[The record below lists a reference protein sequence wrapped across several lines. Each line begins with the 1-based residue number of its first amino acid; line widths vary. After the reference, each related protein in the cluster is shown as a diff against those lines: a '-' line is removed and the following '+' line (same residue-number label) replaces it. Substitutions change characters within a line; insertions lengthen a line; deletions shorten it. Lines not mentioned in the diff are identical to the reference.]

1 MITGAR
7 VEEITEKGVRVTQ
20 GDRSTWIEGNAV
32 VLAGG
37 SVANREL
44 VEELKGIVP
53 EVHEAGD
60 CISPRMVKEAMEEG
74 FLAGWKI

>member
-1 MITGAR
+1 M
-7 VEEITEKGVRVTQ
+7 
-20 GDRSTWIEGNAV
+20 

-37 SVANREL
+37 SAANREL
-44 VEELKGIVP
+44 VEEMKGIVP

-60 CISPRMVKEAMEEG
+60 CLSPRIIKEAMEEG